1 MSSTTIPSGQPA
13 VGREPQAR
21 GARAFSMDECIE
33 RCIACY
39 RACEQ
44 AVGASLELGA
54 DVEAPVR
61 LLIDCGDICRLS
73 ASYML
78 RGSDLHPK
86 TCDVCAE
93 VCERCALA
101 CAQVDDEL
109 VRACGETC
117 RDCAESCRYMAQHT
131 EHPQHG

>member
-1 MSSTTIPSGQPA
+1 MSSTTIPSAPSPA
-13 VGREPQAR
+13 GRVEEDR
-21 GARAFSMDECIE
+21 GERRYSMEECIE
-33 RCIACY
+33 RCITAY

-44 AVGASLELGA
+44 AAGASLELGA

-61 LLIDCGDICRLS
+61 LLIDCADICRLS
-73 ASYML
+73 ASFML

-93 VCERCALA
+93 VCDRCALA

-109 VRACGETC
+109 VRACGMTC
-117 RDCAESCRYMAQHT
+117 RDCAESCRYMAQHG